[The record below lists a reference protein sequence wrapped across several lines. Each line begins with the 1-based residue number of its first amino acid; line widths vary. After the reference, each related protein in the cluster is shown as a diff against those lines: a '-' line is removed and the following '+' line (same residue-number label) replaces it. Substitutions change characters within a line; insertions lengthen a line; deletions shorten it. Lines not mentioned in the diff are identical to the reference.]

1 MKRIEILDCTLR
13 DGGYVNN
20 WTFGFD
26 NIKYIINNLA
36 SANIEYIEC
45 GFINN
50 IKAYNKNQSIFRN
63 PDSIKSLINTHTN
76 SQFTSMMLVNK
87 YDIDK
92 LPKCSNIFTDIIRLA
107 FHKRDMNKMIDYAI
121 NIKKKG
127 YKLFLQPTIIM
138 SYSDEEIIEL
148 LTLCNTILKPDGV
161 AIVDTLGEMRTN
173 EIRRMTKL
181 FDNYLD
187 IETKLIFHGHNNL
200 QMAFS
205 NAITF
210 IENVSQLRNIIID
223 TTLMGMGRDAGN
235 VCTELLIDYMNQ
247 YYNADYDYHKILN
260 IIDNTISNYK
270 KKFDWGFNTA
280 FMLNAK
286 SRVHPNYAKFFKNNI
301 ERISLLD
308 LNYLINKI
316 PYQEKNDFNENVA
329 RSVLNEFNINNRCIS
344 VL

>member
-1 MKRIEILDCTLR
+1 
-13 DGGYVNN
+13 
-20 WTFGFD
+20 
-26 NIKYIINNLA
+26 
-36 SANIEYIEC
+36 
-45 GFINN
+45 
-50 IKAYNKNQSIFRN
+50 
-63 PDSIKSLINTHTN
+63 
-76 SQFTSMMLVNK
+76 MMLVNK